1 MLRAAPR
8 AYVWL
13 GTGKADHDPGL
24 HAPTYDFNDDMLSVG
39 AEFWC
44 RLSEEFLPNTFVNDG
59 QPFRLPVLS
68 LSPRRCKYP
77 PVR

>member
-1 MLRAAPR
+1 MASEDFSFMLRAAPR

-44 RLSEEFLPNTFVNDG
+44 RLSERFFAKHL
-59 QPFRLPVLS
+59 
-68 LSPRRCKYP
+68 
-77 PVR
+77 